1 MTYNIEDTIDFYIAS
16 KNANDF
22 LIKYLRECKYY
33 IIKIYFL
40 NKFKDLADENL
51 LIKALNDTLVYFEE
65 VKNDRYYLK
74 VIKKLI
80 DKSYKVG
87 ITEFEEDL
95 LSIIV
100 CIEVKDKHIK
110 NLVDY
115 YIEKII
121 NQTNNHGYIYRQDD
135 SRIDEYNNKIET
147 LFLKLSNNSLD
158 NNN

>member
-1 MTYNIEDTIDFYIAS
+1 MKYNIEDTIDFYISS
-16 KNANDF
+16 KNTNDF

-87 ITEFEEDL
+87 INEFEEDL

-100 CIEVKDKHIK
+100 CLEIKDKHIK